1 MCSRAPSIER
11 LFCEAIEFASPEE
24 RQAFLDEA
32 CRGNPELRKQVLR
45 LVDAHFKASHFL
57 DIHDPIEHRDWPRA
71 LDQPGLAYVYELFG
85 EILLQRPE
93 LDEAKRQLED
103 AFNVLNDSS
112 MAPNQR
118 WLELLR
124 GLIAICEQ
132 ADHSAIVASRA
143 SSRCREGCL

>member
-11 LFCEAIEFASPEE
+11 LFCEAIEIASPEN
-24 RQAFLDEA
+24 RQAFVNEA
-32 CRGNPELRKQVLR
+32 CRGNPVLRKRVLR

-57 DIHDPIEHRDWPRA
+57 DIQGPFEHCDWPRA
-71 LDQPGLAYVYELFG
+71 LDQPGLAYVCELFG

-93 LDEAKRQLED
+93 LDEAKRQLEH
-103 AFNVLNDSS
+103 AFDVLNDSS
-112 MAPNQR
+112 MAPNQ

-132 ADHSAIVASRA
+132 ADHSQPAASRA
-143 SSRCREGCL
+143 ASRCRHSCP